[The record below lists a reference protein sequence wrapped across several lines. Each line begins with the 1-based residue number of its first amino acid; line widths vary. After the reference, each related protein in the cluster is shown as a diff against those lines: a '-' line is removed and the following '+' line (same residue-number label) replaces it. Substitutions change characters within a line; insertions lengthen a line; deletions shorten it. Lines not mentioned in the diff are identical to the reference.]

1 LNFVTNN
8 FLSNHLLAQGSFLEW
23 LLGNDPQ
30 RAGTPKLQ
38 FVNMPESLG
47 VFVLIAAVMAI
58 VAGVLWM
65 YLHENKTCPTPI
77 KILMAGLRLAVMLLL
92 VVMYLKP
99 SVFYQQVNLIK
110 PTIPFLLDGSLSFD
124 RGDRYRSK
132 DQANQLATLTG
143 LKAEEI
149 ASGQV
154 TRSSL
159 VNQAFKKNP
168 KLIELLRDKGAIRV
182 VNFSDGNTPI
192 ALIPA
197 NVENTDESQDDTEPA
212 TDDAPDSD
220 PPVGEQG
227 GLIRKTMPELEATGL
242 GTDIWQ
248 ALRESLDDSNQLSA
262 VVLVSDGQH
271 NGGED
276 PLEIAKIAAT
286 QGVPIFVVGVGDPNP
301 PKNLAV
307 TEVYVRDRAY
317 PDEPFEIEA
326 VLQTSQV
333 GDDGM
338 PARIGVQLIQQ
349 EIDPRTGKPGPPE
362 RVKTQ
367 DVEVPENGGRI
378 RVDFDHILN
387 QPGKYI
393 YTVQVDVLDD
403 ETETDDN
410 SRVTS
415 EMEVVEEKV
424 KVLLIS
430 GQASW
435 DYQHVYKLLQRDQ
448 TISLSCW
455 LQSMDQT
462 RPQEGNV
469 QISSLP
475 RTIEELGKYNI
486 VMMLDPNPEEFD
498 ANWMDLLKD
507 FCRFKAGGV
516 MFMAGPQYTGEFV
529 TMNRLNGIRELL
541 PVRFG
546 DNEFIDTI
554 EALASAKEDTAGQML
569 VVNHNLDHPVMSF
582 RSDAGET
589 QKIWGLMPGI
599 YWSFPTLSAKPT
611 ARVLLERGDQVNADG
626 NQPLMV
632 AGRFGAGSVLYLGF
646 QGTWRWRPVGVQAQ
660 YFDRFW
666 IQVVRY
672 LVETRS
678 LQGSRRGFLDTEKTE
693 FELGD
698 RVLLVGRVLD
708 EQFKPSKISVHKAIV
723 SAGDGRTQTVEM
735 KMLPN
740 QEGRYEGT
748 FVAQRI
754 GNFEATIALSG
765 DDPEQK
771 LIDPIAFRVVPPSAE
786 SGAYWLNEKLL
797 SEIANQSGGQYFRLE
812 KIADLP
818 MMLPTMVTR
827 AEFNSPPKPLWDVN
841 QYLRWLFYGLPV
853 LLLTT
858 EWILRKLYKLL

>member
-546 DNEFIDTI
+546 DNEFIVTI